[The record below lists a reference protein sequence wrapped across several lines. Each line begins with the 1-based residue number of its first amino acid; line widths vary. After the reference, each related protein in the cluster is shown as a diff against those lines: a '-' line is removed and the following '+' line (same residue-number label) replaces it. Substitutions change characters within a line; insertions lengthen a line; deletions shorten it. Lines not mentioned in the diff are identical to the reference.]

1 MDTERRPE
9 VGHLDEV
16 RLGSPRPGWPPPV
29 PGVDPALLQYPDSL
43 QLKHTFRK
51 KGSHGFLPGHNVQQ
65 GYGVGKYRLQEFCS
79 EPPGL
84 TLPPP
89 CSPPHCHLEERP
101 LIARWKTT
109 NESVKDLRDSAD
121 GPKGLP

>member
-1 MDTERRPE
+1 MDTESSRPE
-9 VGHLDEV
+9 AGPLGEV
-16 RLGSPRPGWPPPV
+16 QLGSPRPGWPPPS
-29 PGVDPALLQYPDSL
+29 PGVAPLFYRAQTH
-43 QLKHTFRK
+43 QLKHTLRK
-51 KGSHGFLPGHNVQQ
+51 KGSHGFVPRDDVQQ
-65 GYGVGKYRLQEFCS
+65 GYGVGRCRLQEFCS
-79 EPPGL
+79 KPPGL

-89 CSPPHCHLEERP
+89 CPPHCHLEERP